1 MVSAVGYIEC
11 HEIKVARFGD
21 NMRNVAVTD
30 GDKIEA
36 EIQFGWTVDYFD
48 IGDVVKEI
56 EKVTTEEVNDT
67 YQTCQKLYD
76 FEYGNNSQEYF
87 EEHLKEQIKIEIA
100 LRRFL
105 DAGGYT
111 AFTTN

>member
-1 MVSAVGYIEC
+1 MVSAFGYIES

-21 NMRNVAVTD
+21 HMRKGAVTE
-30 GDKIEA
+30 GDRIANAIE
-36 EIQFGWTVDYFD
+36 FGWTVDYFV
-48 IGDVVKEI
+48 IGDLVQEM

-105 DAGGYT
+105 D
-111 AFTTN
+111 